1 MDSRKKLRELSRKAV
16 LLDRLDKLMAQRRRR
31 EHEKGKKS
39 AVTDREEI
47 EFLHKAIATA
57 NKRAQT
63 RKAGRRR
70 SMTRLKT
77 RRVKGS
83 A

>member
-1 MDSRKKLRELSRKAV
+1 MDNRKKFRELSRKAV

-31 EHEKGKKS
+31 EHEKGKKA

-47 EFLHKAIATA
+47 EFLHKAISTA

-63 RKAGRRR
+63 RKAGQRRR
-70 SMTRLKT
+70 LVTRKGY
-77 RRVKGS
+77 RRK
-83 A
+83 

>member
-1 MDSRKKLRELSRKAV
+1 MDSRKKLRELSRKA
-16 LLDRLDKLMAQRRRR
+16 LILDRLDKLMAQRRRR

-39 AVTDREEI
+39 VVTDQEEI

-70 SMTRLKT
+70 RMTRKCY
-77 RRVKGS
+77 RRK
-83 A
+83 

>member
-1 MDSRKKLRELSRKAV
+1 MDSRKKLREVTRKA
-16 LLDRLDKLMAQRRRR
+16 LLLHRLDKLMEKRRDR

-39 AVTDREEI
+39 DVADREET

-57 NKRAQT
+57 NKRAATHT

-70 SMTRLKT
+70 A
-77 RRVKGS
+77 RRRRS
-83 A
+83 